1 MDVKRDY
8 TPTVYINCINPIIH
22 QLNIM
27 LHIIQLTIEFTKLC
41 ASTWRDSVIRGLTVW
56 WWDPW
61 EPSPATAGNWCYT
74 AWCGSN
80 KHDDLVNLK
89 NRETSVV
96 VDRNRH
102 ITSYHIISHHIT
114 SQCFVWSYSID
125 MGYVDI
131 FHDISISY
139 FHLNVLLIWSYPVI
153 FPTASPSCTIG
164 IALHDLWQRGR
175 LLPVGL
181 IMDRYR
187 TTHDDTYKKIGKWSP
202 AKIVVND
209 CYISYKWL

>member
-102 ITSYHIISHHIT
+102 ITSYHIISHLNVLCDPIPLI
-114 SQCFVWSYSID
+114 WD
-125 MGYVDI
+125 MLIYFMI
-131 FHDISISY
+131 FPYPISISMFCWY
-139 FHLNVLLIWSYPVI
+139 DPIRS
-153 FPTASPSCTIG
+153 SS
-164 IALHDLWQRGR
+164 QR
-175 LLPVGL
+175 LLQAAP
-181 IMDRYR
+181 
-187 TTHDDTYKKIGKWSP
+187 
-202 AKIVVND
+202 
-209 CYISYKWL
+209 

>member
-89 NRETSVV
+89 IEKPVLWWTEIDISH
-96 VDRNRH
+96 H
-102 ITSYHIISHHIT
+102 ITSYHISMFCVILFHWYGICWYISWYFHILFP
-114 SQCFVWSYSID
+114 SQCFVDMILSGHLPNGFSKLHHRHRPPRSVAKRSAFAGRID
-125 MGYVDI
+125 HG
-131 FHDISISY
+131 
-139 FHLNVLLIWSYPVI
+139 
-153 FPTASPSCTIG
+153 
-164 IALHDLWQRGR
+164 
-175 LLPVGL
+175 
-181 IMDRYR
+181 
-187 TTHDDTYKKIGKWSP
+187 
-202 AKIVVND
+202 
-209 CYISYKWL
+209 